1 MLSKQGGDFICK
13 NLLDIQNKIIP
24 FFNKYAIIGVK
35 SLDFK
40 DWCLVAELMQEGKHT
55 TPEGL

>member
-1 MLSKQGGDFICK
+1 MSFFKQN
-13 NLLDIQNKIIP
+13 NLVGK
-24 FFNKYAIIGVK
+24 KT
-35 SLDFK
+35 LDFK